1 MATHDYVVSNASG
14 AAVRSDL
21 NNALA
26 AIATNNSNATEPATT
41 YPFQWWADTTAGQ
54 LKLRNSSNDDWVVIQ
69 ELDGTKLLKNA
80 SAAAPALAFASD
92 LDTGIYRPSSGVL
105 AVVSNGNPG
114 ARFAANSIVFNENG
128 SNVDFRVEGTSEA
141 NLLFVDAGNNTVSFR
156 DDVLINSN
164 GALTTRKAIG
174 KTFYSGTN
182 TDLLVATDTGTN
194 TGDVAL
200 ESTSDTAALRVHF
213 TFSNPNGV
221 VGSIR
226 TSSSSTIF
234 STSSDYRLKENV
246 SLITDGIARL
256 QQLKPSRFNFI
267 ADPDIVVDGFIA
279 HEVQDIVP
287 EAISGDKDAVNEKGD
302 PEYQAI
308 DQSKLVPLL
317 TAALQEAI
325 ERIQAL
331 EVKITALETA

>member
-1 MATHDYVVSNASG
+1 MATHDYVISNASG

-41 YPFQWWADTTAGQ
+41 YAFQWWADTTAGQ
-54 LKLRNSSNDDWVVIQ
+54 LKLRNSSNDDWVVVQ
-69 ELDGTKLLKNA
+69 ELDGTKLLEDGT
-80 SAAAPALAFASD
+80 AAAPALAFASD
-92 LDTGIYRPSSGVL
+92 LDTGIYRVSGGKL
-105 AVVSNGNPG
+105 AIASNGEERASFAVSN
-114 ARFAANSIVFNENG
+114 IVFNDGG
-128 SNVDFRVEGTSEA
+128 SDVNFRVEGTSES
-141 NLLFVDAGNNTVSFR
+141 NLIFVDAGNNTVGFR
-156 DDVLINSN
+156 NDVLIDSN
-164 GALTTRKAIG
+164 GILNTRKAIG
-174 KTFYSGTN
+174 QTFYS
-182 TDLLVATDTGTN
+182 DTGTDLRVSTN
-194 TGDVAL
+194 TGGNTGSVAL
-200 ESTSDTAALRVHF
+200 ESTTSTAALRVHF

-267 ADPDIVVDGFIA
+267 ADPNIVVDGFIA

-302 PEYQAI
+302 PEYQGI